1 MMLSEPF
8 LRLVMAAAIIAASL
22 AAWALVRALVLSR
35 ARRGAAGLSV
45 FRPGL
50 PGILYFTTKDCLTC
64 KAAQRPALRDLERLL
79 YGRIQ
84 VIEVDAVDRPD
95 LAKNWSVLS
104 VPTTFVLDRSG
115 RPRQVNHGFASAAK
129 LLSQLQRVG

>member
-45 FRPGL
+45 LRPGL

-64 KAAQRPALRDLERLL
+64 KAAQRPALRDLERRL